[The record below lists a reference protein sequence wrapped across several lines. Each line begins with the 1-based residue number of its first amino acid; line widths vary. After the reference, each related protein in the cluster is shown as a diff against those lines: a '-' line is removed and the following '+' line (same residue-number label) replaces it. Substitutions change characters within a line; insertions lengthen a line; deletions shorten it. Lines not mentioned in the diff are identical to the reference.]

1 MNEKTLEKVT
11 RLSRRL
17 IIMFQKNVIQRKK
30 KIVVGLSYDYSDDE
44 VEQFLL
50 AKMFKDV
57 VYSYAEIKKE
67 MATYKTNKIE
77 VLDNVIS
84 KTSKKIEN

>member
-1 MNEKTLEKVT
+1 
-11 RLSRRL
+11 
-17 IIMFQKNVIQRKK
+17 MFQKNVIQRKK